1 MLSDTGTIPFS
12 ATTFHPRWFL
22 SSVRGRLTLLVVA
35 LLAPALLL
43 VAALIHRAYQ
53 NERAAVSEK
62 LLATA
67 RAVSGLADR
76 ELKEFETILRTLG
89 ASQALAD
96 GKLDS
101 FNVIARGALADDKRW
116 FALTDDSGRQII
128 NTMRP
133 PGAAL
138 PPPVAPA
145 EMSAVIN
152 RGGVY
157 ISNLVHDPVSDSP
170 VLFVSRP
177 YFADGRR
184 RYTLTLFVRP
194 GELADTLGLSRFTT
208 PDGRVSL
215 IDREHRI
222 LARSLHLEKYVGH
235 AANDHLQSLLKA
247 ASEGVHNTV
256 TLDGIPVLTAFHRSE
271 KSGWVAVVS
280 VPRAS
285 LFASARKLLWVGLA
299 LSALLLAT
307 AGVLAAWVMRGLT
320 RGIDSLVAG
329 SESVIR
335 GDPVDFVQSG
345 LRETDF
351 VGLAMAR
358 SARHLQET
366 SEQLRST
373 LTDLQHAEEVL
384 RSQNEDLEKRV
395 AERTQR
401 LRETIGELEAFSY
414 SISHDMRAPLR
425 AMHSYAQLLQTEHA
439 TGLDPEAR
447 RYLERINVN
456 AARLELLV
464 RDVLAYSRVA
474 KEHIDTKPV
483 DLDRFVRDLVSHA
496 SGIEVGQGSV
506 EVRGTLPS
514 VLAHEAYLSQILTN
528 LVGNAFKFTAPGV
541 TPRVEI
547 SGEELDGLVKISVRD
562 NGIGIDPSDFERIFQ
577 IFGRVHHADSY
588 DGTGI
593 GLAIVKKAVQ
603 RMGGELGVHSTVGG
617 GSTFWFTLPRA

>member
-1 MLSDTGTIPFS
+1 MLSDTGTISSS
-12 ATTFHPRWFL
+12 ATIFHPRWFL

-43 VAALIHRAYQ
+43 VAALIYRAFQ
-53 NERAAVSEK
+53 NEREAVAAK
-62 LLATA
+62 LLSSA
-67 RAVSGLADR
+67 RAVAGLADR
-76 ELKEFETILRTLG
+76 ELKEFATILRTLG

-96 GKLDS
+96 GDLRS
-101 FNVIARGALADDKRW
+101 FDVIARSALADDKRW
-116 FALTDDSGRQII
+116 IALSDELHHQLI
-128 NTMRP
+128 NTLRP
-133 PGAAL
+133 YGAVL
-138 PPPVAPA
+138 PPMAAPP
-145 EMSAVIN
+145 EMRSALD
-152 RGGVY
+152 GGSVY
-157 ISNLVHDPVSDSP
+157 ISNLVEDPVADGP
-170 VLFVSRP
+170 VLSVSRP
-177 YFADGRR
+177 VVVEGRR
-184 RYTLTLFVRP
+184 HVLTLFVRP
-194 GELADTLGLSRFTT
+194 AELAEILGLPRFTT

-215 IDREHRI
+215 IDRDHRI
-222 LARSLHLEKYVGH
+222 LARSSQPETYLGRTANSHMQALVG
-235 AANDHLQSLLKA
+235 A

-256 TLDGIPVLTAFHRSE
+256 TLDGLPVLCAFHRAE

-280 VPRAS
+280 APRAS

-307 AGVLAAWVMRGLT
+307 AGILAAWVMRGLT

-329 SESVIR
+329 SESIIR
-335 GDPVDFVQSG
+335 GEPVDFVQSG

-351 VGLAMAR
+351 VGLAMVR

-366 SEQLRST
+366 SGQLRTT
-373 LTDLQHAEEVL
+373 LNDLRIAEEVL
-384 RSQNEDLEKRV
+384 RSQNEGLEKRV
-395 AERTQR
+395 AERTHR

-439 TGLDPEAR
+439 AGLDPEAR

-474 KEHIDTKPV
+474 KEQIETKPV
-483 DLDRFVRDLVSHA
+483 DLDRFVRELVSHA
-496 SGIEVGQGSV
+496 SGIEVGQGAI
-506 EVRGTLPS
+506 EVRGTLPP
-514 VLAHEAYLSQILTN
+514 VLAHQAYLSQILTN
-528 LVGNAFKFTAPGV
+528 LVGNAFKFVAPGV

-547 SGEELDGLVKISVRD
+547 SGEERNGLVKISVRD
-562 NGIGIDPSDFERIFQ
+562 NGIGIDPADFDRIFQ
-577 IFGRVHHADSY
+577 IFGRVHHADAY

-593 GLAIVKKAVQ
+593 GLAIVNKAVQ
-603 RMGGELGVHSTVGG
+603 RMGGELGVDSAVGG

>member
-1 MLSDTGTIPFS
+1 M
-12 ATTFHPRWFL
+12 
-22 SSVRGRLTLLVVA
+22 A

-43 VAALIHRAYQ
+43 VASLIYRAYQ

-101 FNVIARGALADDKRW
+101 FNVIARGAFADDKRW
-116 FALTDDSGRQII
+116 FALTDDRQQQII
-128 NTMRP
+128 NTLRP
-133 PGAAL
+133 FGDPL
-138 PPPVAPA
+138 PPLETPA
-145 EMSAVIN
+145 EMTAAHG
-152 RGGVY
+152 RGSVY
-157 ISNLVHDPVSDSP
+157 ISNLTRDAVSGGP

-177 YFADGRR
+177 YLVEGRQR
-184 RYTLTLFVRP
+184 NSLTLFVSP
-194 GELADTLGLSRFTT
+194 ADFGEILGLSRFTT

-215 IDREHRI
+215 IDRDYRI
-222 LARSLHLEKYVGH
+222 LARSRHAEKYVGH
-235 AANDHLQSLLKA
+235 AANDHMQALVKA

-256 TLDGIPVLTAFHRSE
+256 TLDGIPVITAFHRAE

-335 GDPVDFVQSG
+335 GDPVDFMQSG

-351 VGLAMAR
+351 VGLAMVR

-373 LTDLQHAEEVL
+373 LTELRIAEEVL

-474 KEHIDTKPV
+474 KEHIETKPV
-483 DLDRFVRDLVSHA
+483 DLDRFVRELVSQ
-496 SGIEVGQGSV
+496 STGIEVGQGVV
-506 EVRGTLPS
+506 EVRGTLPP

-528 LVGNAFKFTAPGV
+528 LVGNAFKFIAPGV

-547 SGEELDGLVKISVRD
+547 SGEEQDGLVRISVRD
-562 NGIGIDPSDFERIFQ
+562 NGIGIDPADFERIFQ

-617 GSTFWFTLPRA
+617 GSTFWFTLPVA

>member
-1 MLSDTGTIPFS
+1 M
-12 ATTFHPRWFL
+12 
-22 SSVRGRLTLLVVA
+22 A

-43 VAALIHRAYQ
+43 VASLIYRAYQ

-116 FALTDDSGRQII
+116 FALTDDRQQQII
-128 NTMRP
+128 NTLRP
-133 PGAAL
+133 FGDPL
-138 PPPVAPA
+138 PPLETPA
-145 EMSAVIN
+145 EMTAAHG
-152 RGGVY
+152 RGSVY
-157 ISNLVHDPVSDSP
+157 ISNLTRDAVSGGP

-177 YFADGRR
+177 YLVEGRQR
-184 RYTLTLFVRP
+184 NSLTLFVSP
-194 GELADTLGLSRFTT
+194 ADFGEILGLSRFTT

-215 IDREHRI
+215 IDRDYRI
-222 LARSLHLEKYVGH
+222 LARSRHAEKYVGH
-235 AANDHLQSLLKA
+235 AANDHMQALVKA

-256 TLDGIPVLTAFHRSE
+256 TLDGIPVLTAFHRAE

-335 GDPVDFVQSG
+335 GDPVDFMQSG

-351 VGLAMAR
+351 VGLAMVR

-373 LTDLQHAEEVL
+373 LTELRIAEEVL

-474 KEHIDTKPV
+474 KEHIETKPV
-483 DLDRFVRDLVSHA
+483 DLDRFVRELVSQ
-496 SGIEVGQGSV
+496 STGIEVGQGVV
-506 EVRGTLPS
+506 EVRGTLPP

-528 LVGNAFKFTAPGV
+528 LVGNAFKFIAPGV

-547 SGEELDGLVKISVRD
+547 SGGEQDGLVKISVRD
-562 NGIGIDPSDFERIFQ
+562 NGIGIDPADFERIFQ

-617 GSTFWFTLPRA
+617 GSTFWFTLPVA

>member
-1 MLSDTGTIPFS
+1 
-12 ATTFHPRWFL
+12 
-22 SSVRGRLTLLVVA
+22 VA

-43 VAALIHRAYQ
+43 VASLIYRAYQ

-116 FALTDDSGRQII
+116 FALTDDRQQQII
-128 NTMRP
+128 NTLRP
-133 PGAAL
+133 FGDPL
-138 PPPVAPA
+138 PPLETPA
-145 EMSAVIN
+145 EMTAAHG
-152 RGGVY
+152 RGSVY
-157 ISNLVHDPVSDSP
+157 ISNLTRDAVSGGP

-177 YFADGRR
+177 YLVEGRQR
-184 RYTLTLFVRP
+184 NSLTLFVSP
-194 GELADTLGLSRFTT
+194 ADFGEILGLSRFTT

-215 IDREHRI
+215 IDRDYRI
-222 LARSLHLEKYVGH
+222 LARSRHAEKYVGH
-235 AANDHLQSLLKA
+235 AANDHMQALVKA

-256 TLDGIPVLTAFHRSE
+256 TLDGIPVITAFHRAE

-335 GDPVDFVQSG
+335 GEPVDFMQSG

-351 VGLAMAR
+351 VGLAMVR

-373 LTDLQHAEEVL
+373 LTELRIAEEVL

-474 KEHIDTKPV
+474 KEHIETKPV
-483 DLDRFVRDLVSHA
+483 DLDRFVRELVSQ
-496 SGIEVGQGSV
+496 STGIEVGQGVV
-506 EVRGTLPS
+506 EVRGTLPP

-528 LVGNAFKFTAPGV
+528 LVGNAFKFIAPGV

-547 SGEELDGLVKISVRD
+547 SGEEQDGLVKISVRD
-562 NGIGIDPSDFERIFQ
+562 NGIGIDPADFERIFQ

-617 GSTFWFTLPRA
+617 GSTFWFTLPVA

>member
-1 MLSDTGTIPFS
+1 
-12 ATTFHPRWFL
+12 
-22 SSVRGRLTLLVVA
+22 VA

-43 VAALIHRAYQ
+43 VASLIYRAYQ

-116 FALTDDSGRQII
+116 FALTDDRQQQII
-128 NTMRP
+128 NTLRP
-133 PGAAL
+133 FGDPL
-138 PPPVAPA
+138 PPLETPA
-145 EMSAVIN
+145 EMTAAHG
-152 RGGVY
+152 RGSVY
-157 ISNLVHDPVSDSP
+157 ISNLTRDAVSGGP

-177 YFADGRR
+177 YLVEGRQR
-184 RYTLTLFVRP
+184 NSLTLFVSP
-194 GELADTLGLSRFTT
+194 ADFGEILGLSRFTT

-215 IDREHRI
+215 IDREYRI
-222 LARSLHLEKYVGH
+222 LARSRHAEKYVGH
-235 AANDHLQSLLKA
+235 AANDHMQALVKA
-247 ASEGVHNTV
+247 ASEGVHNTI
-256 TLDGIPVLTAFHRSE
+256 TLDGIPVITAFHRAE

-335 GDPVDFVQSG
+335 GDPVDFMQSG

-351 VGLAMAR
+351 VGLAMVR

-373 LTDLQHAEEVL
+373 LTELRIAEEVL

-474 KEHIDTKPV
+474 KEHIETKPV
-483 DLDRFVRDLVSHA
+483 DLDRFVRELVSQ
-496 SGIEVGQGSV
+496 STGIEVGQGVV
-506 EVRGTLPS
+506 EVRGTLPP

-528 LVGNAFKFTAPGV
+528 LVGNAFKFIAPGV

-547 SGEELDGLVKISVRD
+547 SGEEQDGLVKISVRD
-562 NGIGIDPSDFERIFQ
+562 NGIGIDPADFERIFQ

-617 GSTFWFTLPRA
+617 GSTFWFTLPVA